1 MQRTYDLN
9 PSDEALY
16 QRSNEYL
23 SRLNALD
30 PYSREYSDV
39 YNDYLNTI
47 DQISN
52 RDFKASLGSTVTKFA
67 PLVRPQVQRAQVQ
80 PQIPSSANTPDL
92 TNNILRIY
100 AHAGNNH
107 PSFVLSPMTTAAMLK
122 RLESGLLPPQANTAP
137 SDDSSNT
144 NSSSLS
150 SSSNS
155 EEQQIDAD
163 RVLYEQYLTKAAD
176 YNNVRLSDLNAEA
189 SAITAGARN
198 YLDDARGILLRATA
212 NDFGSAFEST
222 LPEALMAAYAYARD
236 VGATGQYRVGSNT
249 TDSEEIADWDNLVAS
264 PREEQ
269 LKAFFD
275 KYGGVRGFTSDSED
289 TLENTTDSEIATIRH
304 DYELYTEKL
313 LPTLRKAFNI
323 SDDAKAR
330 SIAGYIALQLLHKGT
345 ERNTAL
351 WGLFQDPYDYHSAAT
366 EEAYEKLNRALKDP
380 GILATLNK
388 MVKTNTALNKFKR
401 ANQAYNNAV
410 TARNNREA
418 KLTSL
423 YGNERSLLQ
432 EAVSND
438 INKGVE
444 SNIYAREGLADSLKT
459 LNSVLNDRQG

>member
-1 MQRTYDLN
+1 MPHTYDLN

-39 YNDYLNTI
+39 YNDYLDTI

-52 RDFKASLGSTVTKFA
+52 RDFKVSLGPTVANFA
-67 PLVRPQVQRAQVQ
+67 PLVKPQVQKAQVQ
-80 PQIPSSANTPDL
+80 PQTPSSANTPDL
-92 TNNILRIY
+92 TNNILRVY

-122 RLESGLLPPQANTAP
+122 RLESGLLPPQANIAP
-137 SDDSSNT
+137 SDGSSNT
-144 NSSSLS
+144 NSSSPS

-155 EEQQIDAD
+155 EEQQIDTDEA
-163 RVLYEQYLTKAAD
+163 LYNQYLARAAD
-176 YNNVRLSDLNAEA
+176 YNNVRLNDLNAEA
-189 SAITAGARN
+189 KAITAGARN

-212 NDFGSAFEST
+212 NDFGSAFESA

-236 VGATGQYRVGSNT
+236 VGATGQYRVGGNT
-249 TDSEEIADWDNLVAS
+249 TDSEETADWDSLVAS

-275 KYGGVRGFTSDSED
+275 KYGGTKGFGVDEGEDSTE
-289 TLENTTDSEIATIRH
+289 LNIIKH
-304 DYELYTEKL
+304 DYEFYTEKL

-345 ERNTAL
+345 ERNSAL
-351 WGLFQDPYDYHSAAT
+351 GGFFQDPYDYHSAAT
-366 EEAYEKLNRALKDP
+366 EEAYEKLDAALRDP
-380 GILATLNK
+380 GILATLGK
-388 MVKTNTALNKFKR
+388 MVKTNTALNKFER
-401 ANQAYNNAV
+401 ANKAYNNAV

-418 KLTSL
+418 TLTSL

-444 SNIYAREGLADSLKT
+444 SNIYSREGLADSLRT
-459 LNSVLNDRQG
+459 LNSVLNERQG